1 MNLPI
6 HDPRH
11 AWNRLTA
18 AARTVPGAR
27 EDAAPYGFATRVA
40 ALALGR
46 EIRATSLFDVFAL
59 KALGIACLLAACS
72 VALNFN
78 EISRR
83 VGGSG
88 PAALGED
95 PLMTGNDAVAVV
107 LALAD

>member
-1 MNLPI
+1 MSLPI
-6 HDPRH
+6 HHPRH

-18 AARTVPGAR
+18 AARTVSDDR
-27 EDAAPYGFATRVA
+27 DRSAPFGFATRVA

-46 EIRATSLFDVFAL
+46 ESRGVSLFDVFAL

-72 VALNFN
+72 VALNFG

-88 PAALGED
+88 PGAGGED
-95 PLMTGNDAVAVV
+95 PLLAGNDTVAVV

>member
-6 HDPRH
+6 HHPRH
-11 AWNRLTA
+11 AWNRLAA
-18 AARTVPGAR
+18 AARTVADDR
-27 EDAAPYGFATRVA
+27 DLSAPYGFATRVA

-46 EIRATSLFDVFAL
+46 EARAASLFDVFAL

-72 VALNFN
+72 VALNFG

-83 VGGSG
+83 VGGSSTG
-88 PAALGED
+88 TSGDD
-95 PLMTGNDAVAVV
+95 PLLAGNDAVAVV